1 MEAFLYKKKNANG
14 FTWSYI
20 ICIDGHKPDPAW
32 INDGSA
38 ATNAINHKTTLD
50 GRSLW
55 LDLVKAYEGE
65 DAKKLAIS
73 AAQKTIP
80 TTYFTHESMNFTF
93 TDYSNKHMAANNELL
108 LRGVPM
114 NVVSQVY
121 ALL

>member
-1 MEAFLYKKKNANG
+1 
-14 FTWSYI
+14 
-20 ICIDGHKPDPAW
+20 
-32 INDGSA
+32 
-38 ATNAINHKTTLD
+38 
-50 GRSLW
+50 
-55 LDLVKAYEGE
+55 VKAYEGE